1 VTFCS
6 IDIRHIHRILG
17 FRRPDLPSRQRTLV
31 AAMVNI
37 AHTQFPPLSYKQ
49 PHDHVRRHDRATRE
63 LIGLVYKKSDN
74 SMVLQQP
81 AARVLVVEDEMMLR
95 MRAVD
100 IVEDAGF
107 TPVEAVNADDALVI
121 LESRSDIDL
130 LFTDIQMPGSMDG
143 LKLAHA
149 VHERWPSIKIILV
162 SGQVTP
168 NEADKP
174 VNSRFFGKPLEVK
187 TMIAELQ
194 EMIGQG
200 ALRIIP
206 ADLSRLL
213 ATIPHLETFSHVA
226 PAGSNV
232 HTSEEFL
239 TAENDSLRLLLEQAG
254 IDAQVLLAQAGIDAK
269 EREAADKLQKLILE
283 ELHHRIK
290 NTLATV
296 SAIASQSLQTATS
309 IEDGQH
315 AIEGRLVALGRAH
328 DLLLQA
334 RWANADLANTIRG
347 AIEPYDSEAGGRF
360 SISGPDIKVTS
371 GAVIALAMT
380 LNELCT
386 NTTKFGALSVPVG
399 SIDIAWKIDE
409 GKQRLQLTW
418 TEKGGPSVHAPSR
431 QSFGT
436 RLIGSLGQQLK
447 GEVQLAYETKG
458 FVFTMDVP
466 MTSLVA
472 PA

>member
-1 VTFCS
+1 
-6 IDIRHIHRILG
+6 
-17 FRRPDLPSRQRTLV
+17 
-31 AAMVNI
+31 
-37 AHTQFPPLSYKQ
+37 
-49 PHDHVRRHDRATRE
+49 
-63 LIGLVYKKSDN
+63 
-74 SMVLQQP
+74 
-81 AARVLVVEDEMMLR
+81 MMLR

-107 TPVEAVNADDALVI
+107 IPIEAVNADEALAI

-162 SGQVTP
+162 SGKLTP
-168 NEADKP
+168 TEAEKP
-174 VNSRFFGKPLEVK
+174 IHSRFFGKPLEVK
-187 TMIAELQ
+187 QMISEMQ

-200 ALRIIP
+200 SLSIIQADISTVLAKAVQTETRKVP
-206 ADLSRLL
+206 ATSR
-213 ATIPHLETFSHVA
+213 SN
-226 PAGSNV
+226 GSSSNE
-232 HTSEEFL
+232 SL
-239 TAENDSLRLLLEQAG
+239 TAEIDSLRLLLEQAG
-254 IDAQVLLAQAGIDAK
+254 IDAEVLLAQAGIDAK
-269 EREAADKLQKLILE
+269 QREAADKLQKLILE

-296 SAIASQSLQTATS
+296 SAIASQSLRAATS
-309 IEDGQH
+309 IEHGQH

-334 RWANADLANTIRG
+334 RWANADFANTIRG
-347 AIEPYDSEAGGRF
+347 ATAPYDNEGAERF
-360 SISGPDIKVTS
+360 SIAGPDIKITS

-386 NTTKFGALSVPVG
+386 NTTKFGALSVPSG
-399 SIDIAWKIDE
+399 SVDIAWNIDE
-409 GKQRLQLTW
+409 GLQQLQLIW
-418 TEKGGPSVHAPSR
+418 SERGGPSVSAPSR

-436 RLIGSLGQQLK
+436 RLIGTLGHQLK
-447 GEVQLAYETKG
+447 GQVQLAYDPSG
-458 FVFTMDVP
+458 FVYVLRVP
-466 MTSLVA
+466 MSSLVA